1 MGYWQTG
8 NKEGLGR
15 GGEGGGSPT
24 LDFQAENISSEL
36 VKINNERYMLD

>member
-8 NKEGLGR
+8 NKGGLER
-15 GGEGGGSPT
+15 GGGSPT